1 MQLSRT
7 YKAVLFSPCICP
19 GFLLALLS
27 SIGSAH
33 REKPFLRENGSI
45 CISFFFFFSFFTER
59 KCLSRA
65 LAYFNIRL

>member
-27 SIGSAH
+27 STGSAH

-45 CISFFFFFSFFTER
+45 CISFFFFFPFLPRGS
-59 KCLSRA
+59 A
-65 LAYFNIRL
+65 LAEH